1 MIKKIKHWWNN
12 LTLKQVEITMWVV
25 GIIMVI
31 VFLIMEI
38 KLFNSSR
45 FIRSFPFVK
54 CCIVFLPFL
63 IVAYVELKLY
73 FEVLENKLDRLYKSF
88 RRIKKNESVEVY
100 LRQKL
105 RRKVKEQNTVYFL
118 TKKEGGFFVLCK
130 KSGKSIKLDST
141 IQKEKDF
148 RLFDDRFIFTKE
160 EV

>member
-12 LTLKQVEITMWVV
+12 LTLKQVEVTMWVV

-38 KLFNSSR
+38 KLFNSSD

-54 CCIVFLPFL
+54 CCIIFFSFL
-63 IVAYVELKLY
+63 IVVYVGLKLY
-73 FEVLENKLDRLYKSF
+73 FEVVENKADRLYESF
-88 RRIKKNESVEVY
+88 KKLKKNESVEVY

-105 RRKVKEQNTVYFL
+105 RRKVNENNTVYFL
-118 TKKEGGFFVLCK
+118 TKKEGDFYVVCK

-148 RLFDDRFIFTKE
+148 RLFDDRFTFTKE